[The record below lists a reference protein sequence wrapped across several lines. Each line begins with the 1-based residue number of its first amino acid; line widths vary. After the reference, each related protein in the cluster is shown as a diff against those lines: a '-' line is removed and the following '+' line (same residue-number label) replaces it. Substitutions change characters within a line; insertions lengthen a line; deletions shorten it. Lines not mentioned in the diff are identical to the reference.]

1 MKFKKLALS
10 IVIGTLFVNVP
21 AWAAKPDISADKIVV
36 PAPSDSNS
44 LEAKRVTSRLIQSHY
59 KKFSLD
65 DALSEKIFNRY
76 IDFLDYS
83 HNTFLQSDVDELRA
97 KYAKHFDD
105 DLNAGDLT

>member
-65 DALSEKIFNRY
+65 DALSEKILIVISTFWITAINRY
-76 IDFLDYS
+76 TYRMLMSCGQICK
-83 HNTFLQSDVDELRA
+83 TF
-97 KYAKHFDD
+97 
-105 DLNAGDLT
+105 